1 MDNSS
6 SGGSRK
12 YLSLS
17 FILFGILM
25 VFGVFAF
32 WYVQGVNRRLDEIEG
47 AGGISSM
54 PEETSLRPTLED
66 PLNNL
71 NARLTS
77 LESLQEAIVSTSK
90 SALEQMNFVFTIV
103 ASFFGLFAL
112 FFAYRQV
119 VADGGRE
126 KHDEEMRSLVGSF
139 RDNITVINALISTLE
154 ESFRSRRQL
163 EEQIREQIKEINEG
177 LTTVTTFTEQS
188 ERTFKDRVNNL
199 NSEAFS
205 LFTTHI
211 DRQKFKSTENKHR
224 LENFYL
230 DFNTLEKLGDLSSLR
245 NPFSNF
251 LRGLHY
257 FNITQYELAGLDFEV
272 ALSQGSRELA
282 RPTTGW
288 YGDSRENEITE
299 QLRRMLDDCTY
310 HLGIIYYNL
319 GEYEKAIDKFRE
331 TSRRDPLDFR
341 SRSYIPELMF
351 FDNKRRFEFRQIV
364 SEFNLVEEEL
374 NSLSQADKERINWE
388 VAMASL
394 KMKKANCFLPKIIR
408 LPERE
413 RQRSGEVATEAVNI
427 LWDAYQH
434 AERIQDD
441 QSLVVIFA
449 RFSLAQALEQVNRS
463 EWKNSTP
470 HELFKRVFFDI
481 RSQIIRRKTEPIL
494 LVLLNYVLA
503 ICCSRSNIQGENPYT
518 YLARAREH
526 LQQVPNQVRIFS
538 PINKINLHQD
548 DLIWEI
554 EIFEQSL
561 T

>member
-1 MDNSS
+1 
-6 SGGSRK
+6 
-12 YLSLS
+12 
-17 FILFGILM
+17 
-25 VFGVFAF
+25 
-32 WYVQGVNRRLDEIEG
+32 
-47 AGGISSM
+47 
-54 PEETSLRPTLED
+54 
-66 PLNNL
+66 
-71 NARLTS
+71 
-77 LESLQEAIVSTSK
+77 
-90 SALEQMNFVFTIV
+90 
-103 ASFFGLFAL
+103 
-112 FFAYRQV
+112 
-119 VADGGRE
+119 
-126 KHDEEMRSLVGSF
+126 
-139 RDNITVINALISTLE
+139 
-154 ESFRSRRQL
+154 
-163 EEQIREQIKEINEG
+163 
-177 LTTVTTFTEQS
+177 
-188 ERTFKDRVNNL
+188 
-199 NSEAFS
+199 
-205 LFTTHI
+205 
-211 DRQKFKSTENKHR
+211 
-224 LENFYL
+224 
-230 DFNTLEKLGDLSSLR
+230 
-245 NPFSNF
+245 
-251 LRGLHY
+251 
-257 FNITQYELAGLDFEV
+257 
-272 ALSQGSRELA
+272 
-282 RPTTGW
+282 
-288 YGDSRENEITE
+288 
-299 QLRRMLDDCTY
+299 
-310 HLGIIYYNL
+310 
-319 GEYEKAIDKFRE
+319 
-331 TSRRDPLDFR
+331 
-341 SRSYIPELMF
+341 
-351 FDNKRRFEFRQIV
+351 
-364 SEFNLVEEEL
+364 
-374 NSLSQADKERINWE
+374 
-388 VAMASL
+388 MASL